1 MVKDA
6 ANETPS
12 RIPVMEM
19 RDVTLREMGRE
30 SRLRRINFSV
40 HSGELA
46 FILRPTGPTKQLLPG
61 GALGLIRPRRGEVW
75 FNNERWASASKD
87 RQREMR
93 SKIGRVFD
101 HAGWLQN
108 LSVVD
113 NILLAQRHHT
123 DRSEH
128 ELFAHAKSL
137 VQELGV
143 PFPDR
148 RPAFVDSSK
157 LRLYQWVRALIC
169 QPMLLI
175 AERPFAG
182 VPKEYRERVF
192 AVEKRFRER
201 GGATIWVTDNR
212 NLWNK
217 IQSTH
222 LFKYE
227 IIDERVVRQ
236 SGSLQ

>member
-1 MVKDA
+1 MVA
-6 ANETPS
+6 SESNETAK
-12 RIPVMEM
+12 RTPVVEM
-19 RDVTLREMGRE
+19 RDVTLREFGRG
-30 SRLRRINFSV
+30 SRLRRVDFELFA
-40 HSGELA
+40 GELA
-46 FILRPTGPTKQLLPG
+46 FVLRPTGPTKQLLAG
-61 GALGLIRPRRGEVW
+61 GALGLVEPRRGEVR
-75 FNNERWASASKD
+75 FNDIKWATASKHT
-87 RQREMR
+87 QREMR

-101 HAGWLQN
+101 HSGWLQN
-108 LSVVD
+108 LSVID

-137 VQELGV
+137 VNDLAL

-148 RPAFVDSSK
+148 RPAFVDDWK

-169 QPMLLI
+169 QPLLLI

-217 IQSTH
+217 VRSSH
-222 LFKYE
+222 LAKYE
-227 IIDERVVRQ
+227 IIDERIVPNTGGK
-236 SGSLQ
+236 S

>member
-1 MVKDA
+1 MAKDA
-6 ANETPS
+6 ASEKPK

-19 RDVTLREMGRE
+19 RDVTLREFGRE
-30 SRLRRINFSV
+30 SRLRRINLQLYA
-40 HSGELA
+40 GELA

-61 GALGLIRPRRGEVW
+61 GALGLITPRRGEVR
-75 FNNERWASASKD
+75 FSEVRWRSASREK
-87 RQREMR
+87 QREMR
-93 SKIGRVFD
+93 AKIGRVFD
-101 HAGWLQN
+101 HSGWLQN
-108 LSVVD
+108 LSVID

-128 ELFAHAKSL
+128 ELFAHARSL
-137 VQELGV
+137 VGELGV

-148 RPAFVDSSK
+148 RPAFVDAWK

-169 QPMLLI
+169 QPLLLI

-182 VPKEYRERVF
+182 VPKEFRERVF

-217 IQSTH
+217 VHSTH
-222 LFKYE
+222 LAKYE
-227 IIDERVVRQ
+227 IIDERFIPQ
-236 SGSLQ
+236 TGAA